1 MIPRTNTIGLSP
13 RFPFRSTRSR
23 PPLLAVCTMV
33 FSLVACGNRESA
45 DATNL
50 KRDSASHKIMTGAL
64 DAEHS
69 TSSSSAI
76 AGASVVQGA
85 GTAAART
92 IKSCRLPPPGTK
104 PACNRT

>member
-1 MIPRTNTIGLSP
+1 MIPRTNNIGFSP
-13 RFPFRSTRSR
+13 RFPFKSTRSR
-23 PPLLAVCTMV
+23 PPLLAICTMV
-33 FSLVACGNRESA
+33 FSLVACENRKGA

-50 KRDSASHKIMTGAL
+50 KRDSASQKIMTSAF

-69 TSSSSAI
+69 TSSSSVI

-85 GTAAART
+85 GTAAAHT
-92 IKSCRLPPPGTK
+92 IKSCPLPPPGTK